1 MKNLMFAA
9 LAVVAAGVASADSK
23 AYVYKV
29 AMDINTT
36 KGAACDSVVEIEC
49 GRSGTNALVR
59 VADTYAIRGY
69 IYGCHEENCGHLT
82 DFLAAEP
89 NTYSKARTASAAGI
103 ILWDVLHQA
112 QIVPVDANIFNARS
126 WKQDRELL
134 FTERFLNR
142 INTEFDRSEFVFD
155 FKANVVLDADTAW
168 ETNSFNLVGAGFGV
182 YDRTTKGGVWLSQAG
197 NLAGTMSAPVA
208 FDADGYAV
216 SSRAY
221 GMDCATAACGAAI
234 KDTETAAYGT
244 WSIQWDEAMVEAY
257 TRNYADALDVPF
269 WVLWAE

>member
-1 MKNLMFAA
+1 MFAA

-69 IYGCHEENCGHLT
+69 IYGCHEEICGHLS

-89 NTYSKARTASAAGI
+89 NTYSKKRTASAAGI

-112 QIVPVDANIFNARS
+112 PIVPVDANVYDAAS
-126 WKQDRELL
+126 WKTDRELL
-134 FTERFLNR
+134 FTEKFLNR

-155 FKANVVLDADTAW
+155 FKAKAVLFGGDVGLW
-168 ETNSFNLVGAGFGV
+168 ETNTFNLVGAGFGV
-182 YDRTTKGGVWLSQAG
+182 YDKDTKGGVWLSQAG

-216 SSRAY
+216 AGRAY
-221 GMDCATAACGAAI
+221 GMDCATAACGAGI

-257 TRNYADALDVPF
+257 KDNYADALDVPF
-269 WVLWAE
+269 WLTWGEGI